1 LAQDNMPRIYGVQ
14 NGFNFADRQRED
26 AWYEIERRRR
36 CAGFSGVMA
45 ARPDETTMLNFCHFF

>member
-1 LAQDNMPRIYGVQ
+1 MPRIYGVQ